1 MIDLPVDPMRVDL
14 TSSVRFDLPRGSVH
28 TTAAGLFGVDE
39 ARALLVPVDVLLLA
53 LASASAEVVENV
65 ARAVGDSIGKRAAGR
80 FGGVDGVRSADVD
93 AVVSSLTAEVAL
105 AGFGALSL
113 ERWGRAVVL
122 VLGSA
127 PAFSPAFYAPLLET
141 ALATATSWRNRGSLC
156 CTLVDDEGAARYLV
170 SSITSADQVRRWL
183 AAGVP
188 WLEAIRKLQNDGRA
202 G

>member
-1 MIDLPVDPMRVDL
+1 MIDLHLYPMRVDL
-14 TSSVRFDLPRGSVH
+14 TSSVRFDLPQGSVH
-28 TTAAGLFGVDE
+28 TTASGLSGVDE
-39 ARALLVPVDVLLLA
+39 ERALLVPVHVLALA
-53 LASASAEVVENV
+53 LASASPDVVENV
-65 ARAVGDSIGKRAAGR
+65 ARAIGDSIGKRAAGR

-93 AVVSSLTAEVAL
+93 AVVSSLGAEVAL
-105 AGFGALSL
+105 AGFGVLSI

-122 VLGSA
+122 VLAVA

-156 CTLVDDEGAARYLV
+156 CTLVDEEGAVRYLV

-183 AAGVP
+183 AAGIP
-188 WLEAIRKLQNDGRA
+188 WIEAVRRLQSDGRA

>member
-1 MIDLPVDPMRVDL
+1 MDPMRVDL

-28 TTAAGLFGVDE
+28 TTASGLSGVDE

-122 VLGSA
+122 VLTAA
-127 PAFSPAFYAPLLET
+127 PAFSSAFYAPLLET

-156 CTLVDDEGAARYLV
+156 CTLVDDDGAARYLV
-170 SSITSADQVRRWL
+170 SSITSADQVRRWIG
-183 AAGVP
+183 AGVP
-188 WLEAIRKLQNDGRA
+188 WLEAVRKLQNDGRA